1 MNKKISKRQQ
11 TEWNFASEKSRKKK
25 VNAKK
30 LARSVLLLLCIVA
43 AILAAVY
50 FLDAF
55 AADPQP
61 ESTVAQSTPDGE
73 LDSMAGKLIVL
84 DAGHGGF
91 DVGAI
96 GVSGAY
102 EDDMNL
108 KVAFFLK
115 DDFEAAGAR
124 VIMTRED
131 GEALAD
137 SKDAD
142 MQKRRS
148 MIQNSESDIVVSIHM
163 NTAEDSGVS
172 GPLVLYMPGSVR
184 GEALAKSIQAS
195 MIKQL
200 APDCQN
206 CTRCEELYILQS
218 GAQPCVIVECGFI
231 SNAEE
236 EALLMT
242 EAYQRK
248 AARAIADGCADYFA
262 KPAE

>member
-108 KVAFFLK
+108 KVAFF
-115 DDFEAAGAR
+115 F
-124 VIMTRED
+124 
-131 GEALAD
+131 
-137 SKDAD
+137 
-142 MQKRRS
+142 KRR
-148 MIQNSESDIVVSIHM
+148 
-163 NTAEDSGVS
+163 
-172 GPLVLYMPGSVR
+172 
-184 GEALAKSIQAS
+184 
-195 MIKQL
+195 
-200 APDCQN
+200 
-206 CTRCEELYILQS
+206 
-218 GAQPCVIVECGFI
+218 F
-231 SNAEE
+231 
-236 EALLMT
+236 
-242 EAYQRK
+242 
-248 AARAIADGCADYFA
+248 
-262 KPAE
+262 